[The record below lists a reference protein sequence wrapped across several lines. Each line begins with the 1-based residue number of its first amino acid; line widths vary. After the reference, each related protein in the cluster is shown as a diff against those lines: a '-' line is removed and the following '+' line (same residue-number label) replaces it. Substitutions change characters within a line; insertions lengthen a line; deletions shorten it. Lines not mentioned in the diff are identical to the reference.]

1 MALRPCENDFKSD
14 ESVGNLMQVLDMNSV
29 NTYVAIGYGD
39 FVKGVTPV
47 VTTPFLNRRV
57 IMTKGG
63 GDQWNAVDVT
73 MTPGSDDH
81 IGKPV
86 RYFAMYEFSDEFP
99 NYMVAP
105 EFEAEVTLTKAA
117 KTELSNSLDEL
128 LGDLTVYWTLWDE
141 SEECDDVGEMYMV
154 ASPS

>member
-57 IMTKGG
+57 IMTNGG
-63 GDQWNAVDVT
+63 GDQWNAVDVP
-73 MTPGSDDH
+73 MTLGSDYH
-81 IGKPV
+81 FGKPV
-86 RYFAMYEFSDEFP
+86 RYFAMYEF
-99 NYMVAP
+99 
-105 EFEAEVTLTKAA
+105 
-117 KTELSNSLDEL
+117 
-128 LGDLTVYWTLWDE
+128 
-141 SEECDDVGEMYMV
+141 
-154 ASPS
+154 